1 MDNQRE
7 TGQSLKASPR
17 RLPLIRCFRQSL
29 SDVSFGFNWLWIYCY
44 SVVFSFKADVISAS
58 NVKFETAFMEYPGH
72 GGDSVRGD
80 GSWVPKSPPP
90 SAGSGPAFSERRKV
104 ERRVGPSLR
113 RDDTG
118 TIVGSQF
125 VHRFELPHQ
134 TVKVKF
140 PLVLNIST
148 LWV

>member
-90 SAGSGPAFSERRKV
+90 SAGSLCGAMGPGFPRARRPL
-104 ERRVGPSLR
+104 RVRVRHSAREGR
-113 RDDTG
+113 WKDA
-118 TIVGSQF
+118 
-125 VHRFELPHQ
+125 
-134 TVKVKF
+134 
-140 PLVLNIST
+140 
-148 LWV
+148 